1 MESSLE
7 AVDVTAEIEG
17 DDDLLRLIFESEGD
31 LVDRG
36 NLCFVPLKLKSWA
49 S

>member
-7 AVDVTAEIEG
+7 AVDETRG
-17 DDDLLRLIFESEGD
+17 DDDFLRLIFDSDGD

-36 NLCFVPLKLKSWA
+36 SLCFVPLKLKSWA